1 LEFLFAADVSL
12 RCLDG
17 SVAKQ
22 KSNLFELA
30 ATIMTESGTGATKV
44 VRRQI
49 EYAGLPGATLDGVP
63 DDIRGHASLLSL
75 SRFRNS
81 SEYSSLAN
89 PGMREPCIQQLL
101 GP

>member
-1 LEFLFAADVSL
+1 MTE
-12 RCLDG
+12 
-17 SVAKQ
+17 Q
-22 KSNLFELA
+22 KSNLFQFA
-30 ATIMTESGTGATKV
+30 AAIMAQAGTGATKV

-49 EYAGLPGATLDGVP
+49 EYAGLPGTTLDGVP